1 MRRRTFLSLIAG
13 GLLLTGL
20 QGSAS
25 PTPPTGFLGAYS
37 WRMDD
42 PRFGG
47 FSGFEISDDGS
58 SFVALS
64 DTAVFVKGQILRDAT
79 GKIIS
84 VTAGAPVKLK
94 VIKIKRNYNVNTD
107 SEGLAQ
113 AADGS
118 FYVSFEGRSR
128 VVHYPD
134 LAGEGEELPIPSD
147 FVAMAKNGSLEA
159 LAIAPDGTLF
169 TLAEGDTS
177 TPDRKL
183 YRFKDGQW
191 NADLSIQTRGEFLP
205 VGADF
210 GPDGRLYL
218 LERAFYGLAGFASRL
233 RRFDVTPTGISNEV
247 TLLQTPKGLFDNFEG
262 VAIWRNP
269 AGKLVASMVSDD
281 NFMFFLRTQIAEFEL
296 PD

>member
-13 GLLLTGL
+13 GLLLSGL

-25 PTPPTGFLGAYS
+25 PTPPAGFLNAYS

-47 FSGFEISDDGS
+47 FSGLEISDDGS

-64 DTAVFVKGQILRDAT
+64 DTAVFVKGQILRDAK

-84 VTAGAPVKLK
+84 ITAEPPAKLK
-94 VIKIKRNYNVNTD
+94 VIKIKKNHDKNTD

-118 FYVSFEGRSR
+118 FYVSFEGRTR

-147 FVAMAKNGSLEA
+147 FVSMTRNGSLEA

-169 TLAEGDTS
+169 TLAEGDSS
-177 TPDRKL
+177 TLDRKL
-183 YRFKDGQW
+183 YRFKDGKW
-191 NADLSIQTRGEFLP
+191 NSDLLLPTRDEFLP

-218 LERAFYGLAGFASRL
+218 LERGFYGLAGFASRL
-233 RRFDVTPTGISNEV
+233 RRFDVTQAGLSHEV
-247 TLLQTPKGLFDNFEG
+247 TLLQTPKGLYDNFEG
-262 VAIWRNP
+262 VAIWRNR

-281 NFMFFLRTQIAEFEL
+281 NFMFFLRTQIVEFEL

>member
-25 PTPPTGFLGAYS
+25 PTPPAGFLGAFA

-47 FSGFEISDDGS
+47 FSGLEVSDDGS
-58 SFVALS
+58 SFVAIS

-79 GKIIS
+79 GKITSI
-84 VTAGAPVKLK
+84 TTGAPVSLS
-94 VIKIKRNYNVNTD
+94 VIKIRHNHNVNTD

-113 AADGS
+113 AVDGS

-134 LAGEGEELPIPSD
+134 LAGEGTELPIPPD
-147 FVAMAKNGSLEA
+147 FVSMSENGSLES
-159 LAIAPDGTLF
+159 LAIAPDGSLF
-169 TLAEGDTS
+169 TLAEGDTL

-183 YRFKDGQW
+183 YRFKDGRW
-191 NADLSIQTRGEFLP
+191 DADLSIQMRGEFLP

-247 TLLQTPKGLFDNFEG
+247 TLLQTPKGLYDNLEG

-269 AGKLVASMVSDD
+269 SGTLVASLVSDD
-281 NFMFFLRTQIAEFEL
+281 NFMFFLRCQIAEFEL